1 MILES
6 SYRRL
11 FAFLPREVLTVKQL
25 ACDPLPPPMTVNEY
39 DGEFFK
45 GADDVFAIRPRTRRD
60 AAGDQRQ
67 LERLIP
73 DPVFRRQLQVGWL
86 LSFCIRVG

>member
-11 FAFLPREVLTVKQL
+11 FAFIPREVLASKQL
-25 ACDPLPPPMTVNEY
+25 ACDPLPPPTTVNEY
-39 DGEFFK
+39 NVPEFFQR

-60 AAGDQRQ
+60 TQR
-67 LERLIP
+67 LLGGELSSGTP
-73 DPVFRRQLQVGWL
+73 WFVGNCRWVD
-86 LSFCIRVG
+86 CRHRV

>member
-1 MILES
+1 MVLES

-11 FAFLPREVLTVKQL
+11 FAFIPGEILNSKQL

-45 GADDVFAIRPRTRRD
+45 GADDAFAMSPRTRRE
-60 AAGDQRQ
+60 AAGDRQ
-67 LERLIP
+67 LLERLIP
-73 DPVFRRQLQVGWL
+73 DPVFRRQLQVVL
-86 LSFCIRVG
+86 IITLRM